1 MWKTLFDDALF
12 QYLASNTGT
21 TPTSSQ
27 HMYQLVQQQY
37 RTRGIWLQIAQ
48 QLNITQTQAHDYFHN
63 TWVKQF
69 YAPFDPYK
77 QQIRDIVALLSK
89 TTRDRFELSLKVLEV
104 FELAHPHERFHAKSV
119 QQFIHQ
125 TYQKQA
131 NASQESC
138 RENAV
143 HVRAKEESA
152 SGDISK
158 YIVFG

>member
-1 MWKTLFDDALF
+1 MWKTIFDDALF

-21 TPTSSQ
+21 TPTSNQ

-69 YAPFDPYK
+69 YAPFDTYK
-77 QQIRDIVALLSK
+77 PQIRDIVARLSQ
-89 TTRDRFELSLKVLEV
+89 TAIDRFELSVKALEV
-104 FELAHPHERFHAKSV
+104 FEQAHPHERFHAKSV

-125 TYQKQA
+125 TYQKLA
-131 NASQESC
+131 NTSQNSSK
-138 RENAV
+138 ENSV
-143 HVRAKEESA
+143 HVQAKEEST